1 MSLKKLN
8 TEIKEALDNNNI
20 TLLTPFQKAVL
31 PKIKGGADL
40 FCIGDKGCGK
50 TTAIIIATMQKLNSQ
65 AFEDAPRALI
75 IVENKAEALRLKEE
89 FTKFCKRTDLR
100 VYTAYEEQTLD
111 QQKEEIYYG
120 QDILIATPKRLNRLF
135 LLNSV
140 NVSQLKL
147 FIIEDAV
154 FAEKG
159 MHFADVN
166 RIPESMEKCQ
176 YLIFAEKLTPRL
188 KRFEDTFMFN
198 AQIIKG

>member
-1 MSLKKLN
+1 MEALKL
-8 TEIKEALDNNNI
+8 KEA
-20 TLLTPFQKAVL
+20 F
-31 PKIKGGADL
+31 
-40 FCIGDKGCGK
+40 
-50 TTAIIIATMQKLNSQ
+50 
-65 AFEDAPRALI
+65 
-75 IVENKAEALRLKEE
+75 LK
-89 FTKFCKRTDLR
+89 FSKRTDLR
-100 VYTAYEEQTLD
+100 IYTAYEEQTLD

-166 RIPESMEKCQ
+166 RIPRKH
-176 YLIFAEKLTPRL
+176 
-188 KRFEDTFMFN
+188 
-198 AQIIKG
+198 G